1 MRVKYIRYILP
12 PGQSTFKHWSFK
24 KLQRKDVGAIPFE
37 GVGSLGGGEIRSKHT
52 QRWPFPPGSLLS
64 NQSRPSFTAPS
75 VTRYKMWCQSE
86 LDLMCEGVPA
96 EK

>member
-37 GVGSLGGGEIRSKHT
+37 GVSRLGEERSEASTHNNG
-52 QRWPFPPGSLLS
+52 PHDGPSLLAACC
-64 NQSRPSFTAPS
+64 Q
-75 VTRYKMWCQSE
+75 TRVVS
-86 LDLMCEGVPA
+86 LSLPPV
-96 EK
+96 